1 MNQQRSLFHDTAP
14 TLDEVM
20 SVWDEARPEWWSRAQ
35 IAEKL
40 GRSKSP
46 ALIAT
51 IGVCVAMGFLTIK
64 NERLPNGSDYFMYQ
78 ATPKWFAT
86 EYPF

>member
-1 MNQQRSLFHDTAP
+1 MNAQKSLFHDQSP

-20 SVWDEARPEWWSRAQ
+20 SAWDADRPEWLSRAH

-46 ALIAT
+46 ALIAVV
-51 IGVCVAMGFLTIK
+51 GVAVGMGFLTLKI
-64 NERLPNGSDYFMYQ
+64 ERLPNGADYYLYQ
-78 ATPKWFAT
+78 ATPKWHST